1 MPSEQLETIFR
12 RDLDRLPGLAED
24 QLVPR
29 SRSRPRSRFGAGH
42 VFAVLGMTV
51 LALGIGLSLQA
62 IRNAQPAD
70 DSGAA
75 TSAEPFF
82 IVTEESAA
90 SPSVSPE
97 VALTWPPMCP
107 RGQAPLLDVA
117 HPPPPGTIPGTG
129 VSGPD
134 AAFRRARPNASEYTM
149 FVWGDAQP
157 LRGPGDPRIT
167 GAPIWIVAGSETFV
181 AIVLGGAPRENS
193 WFAYPAKFI
202 RCMTPP
208 NQVPRPSPTRG
219 PVG

>member
-1 MPSEQLETIFR
+1 MPSERLETIFR

-24 QLVPR
+24 QWVPR
-29 SRSRPRSRFGAGH
+29 SRSRSRFGADH
-42 VFAVLGMTV
+42 VFAVLGIAV
-51 LALGIGLSLQA
+51 LALAIGLSL
-62 IRNAQPAD
+62 RNAQPAD
-70 DSGAA
+70 DGGAA

-82 IVTEESAA
+82 IVAEESAA
-90 SPSVSPE
+90 SPSASPE
-97 VALTWPPMCP
+97 VALTGPPMCP

-134 AAFRRARPNASEYTM
+134 AAFRRARPNVSEYTM

-181 AIVLGGAPRENS
+181 AIRLGGPPHENS
-193 WFAYPAKFI
+193 WFAYPAKFM

-208 NQVPRPSPTRG
+208 NQVPRPSPTTG
-219 PVG
+219 SVG